1 MNQEL
6 KFNGYT
12 AQPSDYEC
20 QDGDL
25 AAVLNLMPE
34 KGAMR
39 PVSKSK
45 KILTYNGK
53 IVFVHQTNKFKHFI
67 GFRSGSYD
75 IMDWMD
81 EDNQNTY
88 NQIGKSFTN
97 SSYIQMNAVGNTLCV
112 LTTGGIHYLLWNGT
126 SYSNLGNTMPELD
139 VSFGLQGEMV
149 RTDSFSI
156 SFQSIAEGDIFHE
169 FSDANKT
176 TITNQVLAKVN
187 KFIAEEST
195 NKGRFIFP
203 FLVRYAYRL
212 YDGTL
217 TKHSPPVLMICS
229 SDVTPQVFYEHI
241 TGRNS
246 YTDAT
251 LRVVGMCHKLDYA
264 VDSEQKT
271 ALLGAWSDIITSV
284 DFFVSA
290 PIYTYDQNGLCTQ
303 FVQVDDSDCYCVCK
317 HTNQAASTSTY
328 PLRYQKHKFSKL
340 YAFTFNPSTLS
351 YPTGRLMIPKK
362 SEEEVKQA
370 IRDCG
375 SFYLLSSVKPS
386 DLATIRTAFEV
397 PEDYL
402 QSLLTREAMTDD
414 YDSHDTLLP
423 KFSFPY
429 NSRLNIANLEKRLYS
444 GPSAKTMFN
453 FTNGL
458 VKRYSDGPPTGWDDF
473 RYTVLVYYYIK
484 QDGKDIVVYG
494 GSSQFGYETPFLFLY
509 YPNPNA
515 YKAVLVLYNY
525 FGSYYE
531 VPLTKHDFLNG
542 SFYFGGWTSI
552 DEAVSSSSSSP
563 TASTTAE
570 RTIEIRNKIYTSE
583 VNNPFVFPLL
593 GINTVGTG
601 HIIGI
606 ASAAKALSQGQFGQ
620 FPMYAFSSDGI
631 WALEVSAATGAFS
644 ARQPITRDVC
654 INSDSITQIDSAV
667 LFASDRGIMLIA
679 GSQVQCITDNIDND
693 EEPFIFT
700 DMPLSSNIRSKL
712 FPGQPYGETEN
723 PLYPAFPEKKF
734 TTAFLAGCQM
744 LYAYNRQYII
754 VFNQNYGYA
763 YVYSLESKQWGMIHS
778 NIISRIVSYP
788 EAYAMIRG
796 AEVHDFSQEGTMPM
810 SQFLITRPL
819 KIDPSLKDVQKTI
832 DSVIARGK
840 FEKGH
845 VGIVLYGSRDLKHW
859 FPIATS
865 VDHYLRGFR
874 GTPYKYFRIALVCS
888 LTHDESVW
896 GCSIQYTPRLTNQ
909 PR

>member
-1 MNQEL
+1 MNAEL

-34 KGAMR
+34 KGSMR

-45 KILTYNGK
+45 KVMTYTGK

-67 GFRSGSYD
+67 GLRSGSYD

-81 EDNQNTY
+81 EEDENTY
-88 NQIGKSFTN
+88 HQINKSFTN
-97 SSYIQMNAVGNTLCV
+97 ASVIQMNAVGNTLCV
-112 LTTGGIHYLLWNGT
+112 LTSSGMHYLLWNGT
-126 SYSNLGNTMPELD
+126 SYRNLGNEMPELD
-139 VSFGLQGEMV
+139 ISFGLQGEMV

-156 SFQSIAEGDIFHE
+156 SFQSIAEGDIFNE

-176 TITNQVLAKVN
+176 QITSQVLAKVN
-187 KFIAEEST
+187 KFIADEST
-195 NKGRFIFP
+195 NKGRFIYP

-212 YDGTL
+212 FDTTL
-217 TKHSPPVLMICS
+217 TKHSAPVLMICS
-229 SDVTPQVFYEHI
+229 SDLAPQVFYEHI

-264 VDSEQKT
+264 VANSNQLT
-271 ALLGAWSDIITSV
+271 ALRNWSDIITSV
-284 DFFVSA
+284 DFFISA
-290 PIYTYDQNGLCTQ
+290 PIYTYDQNGECTQ
-303 FVQVDDSDCYCVCK
+303 FVQVDESDCYCVCK

-340 YAFTFNPSTLS
+340 YAFTFNPSTFS
-351 YPTGRLMIPKK
+351 YPSGRLMLPKK

-370 IRDCG
+370 IRDCA
-375 SFYLLSSVKPS
+375 SFYFLSSIKL
-386 DLATIRTAFEV
+386 DNLKTNRTIIEV
-397 PEDYL
+397 ADDYL
-402 QSLLTREAMTDD
+402 QSLLTREVMTDD
-414 YDSHDTLLP
+414 YDSHDLLLP
-423 KFSFPY
+423 KYSFPY

-444 GPSAKTMFN
+444 GPSAAVLFN
-453 FTNGL
+453 YTNGL
-458 VKRYSDGPPTGWDDF
+458 VKKYSDGEPTGWDDF
-473 RYTVLVYYYIK
+473 RYTALVYYYIK

-542 SFYFGGWTSI
+542 SFYFGGWSSI
-552 DEAVSSSSSSP
+552 EEAVSSSSNAPTPSSQ
-563 TASTTAE
+563 AE

-620 FPMYAFSSDGI
+620 FPMYAFSSDGV
-631 WALEVSAATGAFS
+631 WALEVSSTTGAFS

-654 INSDSITQIDSAV
+654 INPDSITQIDSAV
-667 LFASDRGIMLIA
+667 LFATDRGIMLIS
-679 GSQVQCITDNIDND
+679 GSQTQCITETIDND

-700 DMPLSSNIRSKL
+700 DLPLASNIRQL
-712 FPGQPYGETEN
+712 IFPGQPDGETEN
-723 PLYPAFPEKKF
+723 PLFPAFPEKAF
-734 TTAFLAGCQM
+734 TTVFLSECQM
-744 LYAYNRQYII
+744 LYAYNRQAII
-754 VFNQNYGYA
+754 VFNPNFGYA

-778 NIISRIVSYP
+778 SIISRVVSYP
-788 EAYAMIRG
+788 EAYAMLRG
-796 AEVHDFSQEGTMPM
+796 NELHDFSQEGSMPL
-810 SQFLITRPL
+810 SQFLITRPMKL
-819 KIDPSLKDVQKTI
+819 DPSLKDVQKTI
-832 DSVIARGK
+832 DTVIARGN
-840 FEKGH
+840 FRKGH
-845 VGIVLYGSRDLKHW
+845 VSVILYGSRDLRNW

-865 VDHYLRGFR
+865 KDHYLRGFR

-888 LTHDESVW
+888 LSHDESVW
-896 GCSIQYTPRLTNQ
+896 GASIQYTPRLTNQ